1 LLHSLEAALAILS
14 SVRGLDGHHG
24 WSISLPMVGCLA
36 LARRCD
42 QRTSLGTQNTF
53 SARYSVRVLGS
64 DGILRQQRGALRL
77 EGVRDVF
84 EKNQAER
91 DVLVV
96 GRFQVLA

>member
-1 LLHSLEAALAILS
+1 
-14 SVRGLDGHHG
+14 V
-24 WSISLPMVGCLA
+24 
-36 LARRCD
+36 
-42 QRTSLGTQNTF
+42 T
-53 SARYSVRVLGS
+53 S

-77 EGVRDVF
+77 EGVRDVL